1 MSGVDVHVRV
11 PASAANL
18 GPGFDCLGLA
28 LSLYLDMTVETLGG
42 EGPHELI
49 LAGEGSDSLPL
60 DASNLLLKTLLA
72 ACAEHD
78 FIPPRLCVRVT
89 NSIPLSR
96 GLGSSAAAFVAGR
109 AAGHALGGATLDR
122 ELLLEEGLRY
132 EGHADNVAPS
142 LMGGFTVVY
151 RHGERIAWER
161 LEPPAEVVAVVAV
174 PAFELSTKRSRSAL
188 PDMVSREDAVHALSH
203 TALAVAAVATGHLE
217 LLGRAMEDRLHE
229 PYRAPLVPGFSDV
242 RAAAIS
248 AGALGASLSGAGPSV
263 VALSLRSRT
272 SGVATAMTQAWT
284 EVGVVSHALVLEIE
298 AKGLLV
304 EPQNGVTPAAGVVPD
319 RESA

>member
-1 MSGVDVHVRV
+1 MKV

-28 LSLYLDMTVETLGG
+28 LSLYLELTVEPLDGQ
-42 EGPHELI
+42 GPHELV
-49 LAGEGSDSLPL
+49 LEGEGAGTLPR
-60 DASNLLLKTLLA
+60 DESNLLLKTLLE
-72 ACAEHD
+72 ACTEHG
-78 FIPPRLCVRVT
+78 FVPPRLRVKVV
-89 NSIPLSR
+89 NAIPLRR

-109 AAGHALGGATLDR
+109 AAGHALGGAPLDR
-122 ELLLEEGLRY
+122 DGLLEEGLQY

-151 RHGERIAWER
+151 RYGDDIAWER
-161 LEPPAEVVAVVAV
+161 LEPPPGVVAVVAV
-174 PAFELSTKRSRSAL
+174 PAFELSTKRSRAAL

-203 TALAVAAVATGHLE
+203 TALAVAAVATGHPE

-229 PYRAPLVPGFSDV
+229 PYRAPLVPGFEAV
-242 RAAAIS
+242 RHAATA

-263 VALSLRSRT
+263 VALSLRSAT
-272 SGVATAMTQAWT
+272 SDVAAAMTQAWKD
-284 EVGVVSHALVLEIE
+284 VGVDSRALILDIE
-298 AKGLLV
+298 PKGLLV
-304 EPQNGVTPAAGVVPD
+304 EPQDGIAQSMD